1 MSNFLKL
8 TFLGQWKF
16 IQLLL
21 IYVFKQTPKGCKP
34 FLHLHH
40 NAQPTMLAMFSGFT
54 SNNFRKLKF
63 TAETLHCCE
72 YEYVYAQLCLTR
84 DSTEPARFLCPCY
97 FPGKNTEASCHFL
110 LQEVFLKQG
119 WTPHLLCL
127 LHCSTKHTKT
137 TAGGSGTWN
146 FKLSP
151 SPSVSA
157 KLNVHLL
164 LICRILR

>member
-1 MSNFLKL
+1 MGIPVATREYTPRACRNSRKSMRLPPHHEMRPDSPALYAEELCFPN
-8 TFLGQWKF
+8 
-16 IQLLL
+16 
-21 IYVFKQTPKGCKP
+21 QTYMEPR
-34 FLHLHH
+34 FAWL
-40 NAQPTMLAMFSGFT
+40 NSRESPTRLSQD
-54 SNNFRKLKF
+54 
-63 TAETLHCCE
+63 E
-72 YEYVYAQLCLTR
+72 
-84 DSTEPARFLCPCY
+84 
-97 FPGKNTEASCHFL
+97 KNTDVTSGTQNSLVYPKSTQDEAHFHFL

>member
-1 MSNFLKL
+1 
-8 TFLGQWKF
+8 
-16 IQLLL
+16 
-21 IYVFKQTPKGCKP
+21 
-34 FLHLHH
+34 
-40 NAQPTMLAMFSGFT
+40 MLAMFSGFT

-72 YEYVYAQLCLTR
+72 YEYVCAQLCLTIC
-84 DSTEPARFLCPCY
+84 DPTEPARLLCPWY
-97 FPGKNTEASCHFL
+97 FPVSCHFL

-119 WTPHLLCL
+119 WTPHLLYL

-151 SPSVSA
+151 APSVSA

-164 LICRILR
+164 LICCVLR